1 MPMEESLIT
10 RLTAVTAISDLAGD
24 RVSWFARQR
33 GDSVPV
39 IAMVKISPGRD
50 WTHDGPDGLDRP
62 RVRFDYWAA
71 TGDQVIALQRAT
83 QAEMETTADVDG
95 TRFHPGMLQAERWID
110 EGEQDGGE
118 GLFRLQQEFLFY
130 HEEID

>member
-1 MPMEESLIT
+1 MPMEEALVE
-10 RLTAVTAISDLAGD
+10 RLTGVTAIGNLAGD
-24 RVSWFARQR
+24 SVSWFARQR
-33 GDSVPV
+33 GDPVPA
-39 IAMVKISPGRD
+39 IAMLKISPGRD

-62 RVRFDYWAA
+62 RVRFDYWGA
-71 TGDQVIALQRAT
+71 TADQAVALQRAT
-83 QAEMETTADVDG
+83 QAEMETTVDVG
-95 TRFHPGMLQAERWID
+95 STRFHPGMLEAERWID